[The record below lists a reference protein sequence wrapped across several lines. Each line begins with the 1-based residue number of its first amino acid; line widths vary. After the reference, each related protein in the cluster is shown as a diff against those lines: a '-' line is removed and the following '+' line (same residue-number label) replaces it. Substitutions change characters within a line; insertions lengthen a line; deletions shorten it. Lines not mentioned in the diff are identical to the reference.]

1 MLRSH
6 YPEASLGSASS
17 SRLKNLEVNFTL
29 PCGYASMLSRM
40 TEK

>member
-1 MLRSH
+1 M
-6 YPEASLGSASS
+6 PESIFPKASLGSAASL
-17 SRLKNLEVNFTL
+17 RLKNLEVNFTL